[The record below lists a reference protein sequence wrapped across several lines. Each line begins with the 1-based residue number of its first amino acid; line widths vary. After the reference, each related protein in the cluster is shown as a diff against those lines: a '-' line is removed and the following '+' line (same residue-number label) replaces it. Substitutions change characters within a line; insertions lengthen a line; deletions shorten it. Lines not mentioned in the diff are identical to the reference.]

1 MAGQETGMIMKR
13 DAGVGQGVQ
22 GRGWPTGAALLAVSA
37 AMLMPLSAQAQLF
50 GDNEARR
57 AILDLRQRYQT
68 LTDEQARTR
77 SSLLELQNQIE
88 SLRSELAK
96 SRGREEQLARDMAE
110 MQQRQKDLARAVE
123 ERSSASRPAA
133 AAASNGD
140 EAEAGAGGKEK
151 AEFDAALNHFRK
163 GDYAKA
169 QTAFRAFVRNR
180 PQSSM
185 KTSALFWL
193 GNSDY
198 ALRSYRSAMANFR
211 AVVAQAPDHERAPE
225 ALLSIANCQT
235 ELKETTAA
243 RATLEQLVAKYPRT
257 EAAQAA
263 RDRLARLK

>member
-1 MAGQETGMIMKR
+1 
-13 DAGVGQGVQ
+13 
-22 GRGWPTGAALLAVSA
+22 
-37 AMLMPLSAQAQLF
+37 
-50 GDNEARR
+50 
-57 AILDLRQRYQT
+57 
-68 LTDEQARTR
+68 
-77 SSLLELQNQIE
+77 
-88 SLRSELAK
+88 
-96 SRGREEQLARDMAE
+96 
-110 MQQRQKDLARAVE
+110 
-123 ERSSASRPAA
+123 
-133 AAASNGD
+133 
-140 EAEAGAGGKEK
+140 
-151 AEFDAALNHFRK
+151 
-163 GDYAKA
+163 
-169 QTAFRAFVRNR
+169 
-180 PQSSM
+180 M